1 MSSKNIYNG
10 QLTTMK
16 PHIIRDINRL
26 IVKKL
31 TEETYHII
39 AILNTYLV
47 RSSIPRIEFKALV
60 LRKTGS
66 LIVQLHKEIM
76 ISRTYFLSPTH
87 LLIVSKIGYFK
98 AK

>member
-1 MSSKNIYNG
+1 MSNKNIYYG
-10 QLTTMK
+10 QLAMMK
-16 PHIIRDINRL
+16 NHL

-39 AILNTYLV
+39 AILNTILV